1 MGPIIDLTTLFPWR
15 IISVLV
21 QTFSCYIVA
30 HSLLK
35 DKFHPTVT
43 IVLIFIARI
52 ITSIIFYNSSEWNA
66 FGYPVFM
73 FLCFIIFLLV
83 TIGKVVSKMLCVVMW
98 TSSYLLSTVIMAI
111 LCGIVYQGKNPY
123 EIFGTDNP
131 NIDYL
136 YMYLINCIIIII
148 SGFIVSGFL
157 RLIRAK
163 KIQTNKTN
171 RRLFAYLTFFPISH
185 IFVVVFALFI
195 APYDYQN
202 VPDFGLTVNILVL
215 TLMGAIIIFD
225 CFYPFII
232 DRFEKL
238 TMENKQKEKMLIKNE
253 LEYQQTKMLIE
264 EKDEFRKLKHDFS
277 NLLSTAR
284 GFIEIGKP
292 EKALEI
298 INSTQKDIQEISGVP
313 VCSNETVNTVLF
325 IKQQQAEKSDIK
337 LKININETAFL
348 KVDDYSICRIMHNM
362 IDNAINAAVLTD
374 EKYAAI
380 DIEISDTDFAIKCK
394 NSYSKIKKQ
403 NASEDHGY
411 GIHIIKE
418 ICKKYN
424 GYYKCTTAE
433 NIYYSKAKLSNMN
446 LANKHI

>member
-21 QTFSCYIVA
+21 QTFTCYIVG

-43 IVLIFIARI
+43 IGLICIARI
-52 ITSIIFYNSSEWNA
+52 ITSVLFYNSSEWNA

-73 FLCFIIFLLV
+73 LLCFIIFVLV
-83 TIGKVVSKMLCVVMW
+83 TIGSVVSKILCVVMW
-98 TSSYLLSTVIMAI
+98 TTSYLLSTVIMAI
-111 LCGIVYQGKNPY
+111 LCGIVYQGKDYNQ
-123 EIFGTDNP
+123 IFGNE
-131 NIDYL
+131 NLNLDYL
-136 YMYLINCIIIII
+136 YMYLIHCIIIVILELI
-148 SGFIVSGFL
+148 FSGLL

-171 RRLFAYLTFFPISH
+171 KRLFAYLTFFPISH

-215 TLMGAIIIFD
+215 TLMVAIIIFD

-238 TMENKQKEKMLIKNE
+238 TIENEQKEKMLIKNE

-277 NLLSTAR
+277 NLLSTTS

-298 INSTQKDIQEISGVP
+298 INSTQNDIQEISGVP
-313 VCSNETVNTVLF
+313 VCSNETVNTILF
-325 IKQQQAEKSDIK
+325 IKQQQAEKLNIK
-337 LKININETAFL
+337 FEININETAFL
-348 KVDDYSICRIMHNM
+348 KIDDYSICRIMHNM
-362 IDNAINAAVLTD
+362 IDNAINATSQTD
-374 EKYAAI
+374 KKSI
-380 DIEISDTDFAIKCK
+380 NIEIEINDDNFFIICVNPFDKTYRKTK
-394 NSYSKIKKQ
+394 
-403 NASEDHGY
+403 SEGHGY
-411 GIHIIKE
+411 GINIIKE
-418 ICKKYN
+418 IAKKYN
-424 GYYKCTTAE
+424 GNYSFSIE
-433 NIYYSKAKLSNMN
+433 NDFYKAKTELQNIS
-446 LANKHI
+446 I

>member
-21 QTFSCYIVA
+21 QTFACYIVA

-43 IVLIFIARI
+43 IGLICIARI
-52 ITSIIFYNSSEWNA
+52 ITSVLFYNSSEWNA

-73 FLCFIIFLLV
+73 IICFIIFVLV
-83 TIGKVVSKMLCVVMW
+83 TIGSVVSKILCVVMW

-136 YMYLINCIIIII
+136 YMYLIHCIMIII

-157 RLIRAK
+157 RLIRAR

-171 RRLFAYLTFFPISH
+171 KRLFAYLTFFPISH

-202 VPDFGLTVNILVL
+202 VPDFGLTINIIIFI
-215 TLMGAIIIFD
+215 LMGSIIVFD
-225 CFYPFII
+225 CFYPLII

-238 TMENKQKEKMLIKNE
+238 TIENEQKEKMLIKNE

-277 NLLSTAR
+277 NLLSTTR

-337 LKININETAFL
+337 LEININETAFL

-362 IDNAINAAVLTD
+362 IDNAINATVLTD
-374 EKYAAI
+374 EKYVAI
-380 DIEISDTDFAIKCK
+380 DIEISDTAFAIKCK
-394 NSYSKIKKQ
+394 NSYTKTKKQ
-403 NASEDHGY
+403 NNSEDHGY

-418 ICKKYN
+418 IAKKYKGN
-424 GYYKCTTAE
+424 YSHCIDNDFYKTKIE
-433 NIYYSKAKLSNMN
+433 LQNISL
-446 LANKHI
+446 

>member
-15 IISVLV
+15 IISLLV
-21 QTFSCYIVA
+21 QTFTCYIVG

-43 IVLIFIARI
+43 IGLICIARI
-52 ITSIIFYNSSEWNA
+52 IASVLFYNSSEWNA

-73 FLCFIIFLLV
+73 LLCFIIFIFV
-83 TIGKVVSKMLCVVMW
+83 TVGSTVSKLLCVVIW
-98 TSSYLLSTVIMAI
+98 TASYLLSSVIMTI
-111 LCGIVYQGKNPY
+111 LCGIVYQGKTY
-123 EIFGTDNP
+123 SEIFGTDNL
-131 NIDYL
+131 NLDYM
-136 YMYLINCIIIII
+136 YMYLINCIIIVV
-148 SGFIVSGFL
+148 SGFIFSGLL
-157 RLIRAK
+157 RIIRAK
-163 KIQTNKTN
+163 KIQTNKKN
-171 RRLFAYLTFFPISH
+171 KQLFAYLTFFPVSH
-185 IFVVVFALFI
+185 IFVVVLALFV
-195 APYDYQN
+195 APYNYQN
-202 VPDFGLTVNILVL
+202 APDFGLTVNIIVFV
-215 TLMGAIIIFD
+215 LMGAIIIFD

-238 TMENKQKEKMLIKNE
+238 TIENEQKEKMLIKNE
-253 LEYQQTKMLIE
+253 LEYQQTQMLIE

-277 NLLSTAR
+277 NLLSTTR

-298 INSTQKDIQEISGVP
+298 INSTQKDIQEISGIP

-325 IKQQQAEKSDIK
+325 IKQQQAEKLDIK
-337 LKININETAFL
+337 LEISINETALL

-362 IDNAINAAVLTD
+362 IDNAINATSQTD

-380 DIEISDTDFAIKCK
+380 DIEISDTAFSIKCK
-394 NSYSKIKKQ
+394 NSYSKTKKQ
-403 NASEDHGY
+403 KISEDHGY

-424 GYYKCTTAE
+424 GYYKCTNTE
-433 NIYYSKAKLSNMN
+433 NIYYSNAKLSNMD